1 MAGKYSKSKCF
12 IKINGRY
19 KTITYK
25 ELLSRSKV
33 DETYRSRKFIPLHG
47 KLMEVSPDEYIQFYK
62 TKNHNDYLVRREAA
76 NSDFS
81 IDMLT
86 DDEKNGEDILID
98 PTQDVAGQVE
108 RHIMVEKLRQVL
120 PMLTAE
126 EQRLILALYF
136 KEMTEREYAKLM
148 GVYRNAIHKQKLRIL
163 KKLKKLLGN

>member
-25 ELLSRSKV
+25 ELLRRSKV

-108 RHIMVEKLRQVL
+108 RHIMVEKLWKCRRLL
-120 PMLTAE
+120 PSDEQELLCLHYDYNIPQSKIAGIYGITQQAVS
-126 EQRLILALYF
+126 QRLRKIY
-136 KEMTEREYAKLM
+136 
-148 GVYRNAIHKQKLRIL
+148 G
-163 KKLKKLLGN
+163 KLKKLMEK